1 MKIVAA
7 TVTLLSWLNLGNGQ
21 GVVTFLEP
29 TCGVSLST
37 VHLKVIGG
45 QMANMFA
52 NPWMA
57 LIVSDINCGGSL
69 ITDRKNFHLK

>member
-1 MKIVAA
+1 MQIVAA
-7 TVTLLSWLNLGNGQ
+7 IVTLLSWLNLGNSQ
-21 GVVTFLEP
+21 EVVTFLEP